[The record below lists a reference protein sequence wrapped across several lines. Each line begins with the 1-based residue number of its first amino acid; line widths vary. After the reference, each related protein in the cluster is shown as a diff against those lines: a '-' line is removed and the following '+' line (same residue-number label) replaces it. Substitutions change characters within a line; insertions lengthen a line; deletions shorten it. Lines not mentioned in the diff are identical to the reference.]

1 MTESVTPGF
10 SALRAP
16 DSPELLPYLPMIYVA
31 WADGDLQPA
40 EIRAICSRLEA
51 TEGLDGKCR
60 KLLGVWLDPDHR
72 VQSTIDDD
80 LFSAVLSPGSDNL
93 HYTFGFGAAFKRV
106 QLDLAADFSDLRD
119 TVSLSAIF
127 SF

>member
-1 MTESVTPGF
+1 MTLSFEWDYVAYSAILEGDPDEKIPDANELHLGGEYVFLQSRPLI
-10 SALRAP
+10 ALR
-16 DSPELLPYLPMIYVA
+16 
-31 WADGDLQPA
+31 
-40 EIRAICSRLEA
+40 
-51 TEGLDGKCR
+51 
-60 KLLGVWLDPDHR
+60 LGVWLDPDHR

-93 HYTFGFGAAFKRV
+93 HYAFGFGAAFKRV